1 MHQRSLPKLTRTVET
16 DVCVVGAG
24 LLGLAHALEARRR
37 GLHVIVLESGARAT
51 GASVRHSGHLFFS
64 ALESGAALDAA
75 APARERWLDLA
86 RRAGTAADQNGTLII
101 ARNRD
106 ELAVLEAAAADPA
119 RQARMR
125 SAKRV
130 ARLAPLPV
138 DGVLGAFHASQDL
151 RIGPRSAPAALAR
164 LLHRDA
170 DARVE
175 WGMHV
180 HEIEPGVVHAGS
192 LRVRADAIVVCPGS
206 EHQALPAPLRPRVA
220 GITKQ
225 KTQLLRLAA
234 PQGRRYPQTLATGL
248 SLLAYP
254 GFCAQ
259 EGIMQLK
266 ERLELEVPELI
277 ESGVSPVV
285 TQLSNGDLILG
296 STATYSDTH
305 SPFSRDRLDDL
316 MLEQARALLGARPS
330 VRQRWSSTHL
340 GHPDAGGDFLTGRPM
355 CGVRVVQAMRSTA
368 AALCHWHAAAVL
380 DELLAGPSARDMY
393 ITVRD
398 LRTTAAAGAGLRA
411 HAQAFG
417 RRPGSSIGR

>member
-1 MHQRSLPKLTRTVET
+1 MQQRSLPTPTRTIET

-37 GLHVIVLESGARAT
+37 GLHVVVLEKGARAT

-64 ALESGAALDAA
+64 ALESGVALDAA
-75 APARERWLDLA
+75 PLARERWLGLA
-86 RRAGTAADQNGTLII
+86 RRAGMAADRNGTLVV
-101 ARNRD
+101 AHNRD
-106 ELAVLEAAAADPA
+106 ELAVLEAAAAEPA
-119 RQARMR
+119 RQARLR

-138 DGVLGAFHASQDL
+138 DGVLGAFHAGQDL

-175 WGMHV
+175 WGTHV

-192 LRVRADAIVVCPGS
+192 LRVRADAVIVCPGS
-206 EHQALPAPLRPRVA
+206 EHQALPAPLRPRIA
-220 GITKQ
+220 GVTMQ
-225 KTQLLRLAA
+225 KTQLMRLASPA
-234 PQGRRYPQTLATGL
+234 GRRYPQTLASGL

-259 EGIMQLK
+259 EEIRQLK
-266 ERLELEVPELI
+266 ERLEREAPELI
-277 ESGVSPVV
+277 ESGLSPVV

-296 STATYSDTH
+296 STATYTDRP
-305 SPFSRDRLDDL
+305 SPFSREQLDDL
-316 MLEQARALLGARPS
+316 MLEQARLLLGVRPG
-330 VRQRWSSTHL
+330 VRQRWSSVHL
-340 GHPDAGGDFLTGRPM
+340 GFPNADGDFLTTRPM
-355 CGVRVVQAMRSTA
+355 RGVRVVQAMRSTA
-368 AALCHWHAAAVL
+368 AALCHWHAERVL
-380 DELLAGPSARDMY
+380 DELLAGPSATDMY

-398 LRTTAAAGAGLRA
+398 LRSVADAGGGLRA
-411 HAQAFG
+411 HADAFG
-417 RRPGSSIGR
+417 RAPGNSIGR